1 METDSHAASGAR
13 PGGHRNRAWSP
24 SSVGLA
30 DLLVVVAAAG
40 DVLTTYVI
48 LTSAR
53 TEGNLVLTSL
63 ARRGVAVAMLA
74 FVGFCLLLVGLTLL
88 GRGWLSDV
96 AGTYVL
102 LAMGFST
109 VNNVVAFVT
118 GVAFLGVLFADPAS
132 IIAYGFPLFGLLL
145 GTLRA
150 HRRRGSLPWTEVAT
164 VSVVVVVLV
173 DALPALFA

>member
-1 METDSHAASGAR
+1 MGTDSHTAFDARLGALRDRRWSAS
-13 PGGHRNRAWSP
+13 SI
-24 SSVGLA
+24 GLA
-30 DLLVVVAAAG
+30 NLLVVVAAVG

-48 LTSAR
+48 LTSTR
-53 TEGNLVLTSL
+53 TEGNLVLSSL

-74 FVGFCLLLVGLTLL
+74 FVGFCLVLVGLTLL
-88 GRGWLSDV
+88 DRGWLSDV

-109 VNNVVAFVT
+109 VNNVVAFLT

-132 IIAYGFPLFGLLL
+132 VIAYGFPLVGLLL

-150 HRRRGSLPWTEVAT
+150 HRRHGSLPWTEVAA
-164 VSVVVVVLV
+164 VSVGVVALV
-173 DALPALFA
+173 ALLPVLFA